1 MSAFHRTRKYTM
13 KKDVASSTLA
23 KVLSSVEKSSNT
35 PIDKMLKKR
44 VNAAKGYSR
53 YLNAVKI
60 MLAFTLVVPLV
71 FVFTANA
78 KGEETKADIS
88 VGDYYV
94 QDGYLFIDLD
104 GPFIDYTSVYAVSGD
119 GSTVFPAEFNSGNG
133 MISFPYDETEWNIYV
148 SDLNS
153 ETVHMLLTPPT
164 DY

>member
-1 MSAFHRTRKYTM
+1 MSVFHFSRKYTM

-23 KVLSSVEKSSNT
+23 KVLSSVEKSTNT

-53 YLNAVKI
+53 YLTAVKC

-78 KGEETKADIS
+78 KGVDTKADIG
-88 VGDYYV
+88 VNDYFV
-94 QDGYLFIDLD
+94 QDGMLFIDLD
-104 GPFIDYTSVYAVSGD
+104 GPFIDYTSIYAVTASGA
-119 GSTVFPAEFNSGNG
+119 TVFPTEFNSGNG

-164 DY
+164 Y

>member
-1 MSAFHRTRKYTM
+1 MSAFHRTRRYTM
-13 KKDVASSTLA
+13 KKDAASSTLA
-23 KVLSSVEKSSNT
+23 KVLSSVEKNSNT

-53 YLNAVKI
+53 YLTAVKI
-60 MLAFTLVVPLV
+60 MLAFTICVPLV

-78 KGEETKADIS
+78 KGTDVKADIS

-94 QDGYLFIDLD
+94 QDGYLYIDLD
-104 GPFIDYTSVYAVSGD
+104 GPFIDFTSVYAVTAS
-119 GSTVFPAEFNSGNG
+119 GSTVFPAEFNSGTG
-133 MISFPYDETEWNIYV
+133 MVSFPYDETEWNIYV

-164 DY
+164 F

>member
-1 MSAFHRTRKYTM
+1 MSAFHRKKRYTM
-13 KKDVASSTLA
+13 KKEVASSTLA
-23 KVLSSVEKSSNT
+23 KVLNSVEKTNNT

-53 YLNAVKI
+53 YLTAVKV
-60 MLAFTLVVPLV
+60 MLAFTLLVPLV

-78 KGEETKADIS
+78 KGAPAKADIS

-104 GPFIDYTSVYAVSGD
+104 GPFIDYTSVYAVSGN
-119 GSTVFPAEFNSGNG
+119 GSTVFPVEYNSGNG

-153 ETVHMLLTPPT
+153 DTVHMLLTPPT
-164 DY
+164 Y

>member
-1 MSAFHRTRKYTM
+1 MSVFHRSKKYTM
-13 KKDVASSTLA
+13 KKDAASSTLA
-23 KVLSSVEKSSNT
+23 NVLRTVEKSNNT

-53 YLNAVKI
+53 YLTAVKL

-78 KGEETKADIS
+78 KGAPAKADIS

-94 QDGYLFIDLD
+94 QDGMLWIDLD
-104 GPFIDYTSVYAVSGD
+104 GPFIDYTSIYAVSGD
-119 GSTVFPAEFNSGNG
+119 GSTVFPLDYNSGTG
-133 MISFPYDETEWNIYV
+133 MITFPYDETEWNIYV

-164 DY
+164 K

>member
-1 MSAFHRTRKYTM
+1 MSAFHRTKRYTM
-13 KKDVASSTLA
+13 KKDAASSTLA
-23 KVLSSVEKSSNT
+23 KILSSVEKNSNT

-53 YLNAVKI
+53 YLTAVKI
-60 MLAFTLVVPLV
+60 MLAFTICVPLI

-78 KGEETKADIS
+78 KGVDTKADIS

-94 QDGYLFIDLD
+94 QDGYLYIDLD
-104 GPFIDYTSVYAVSGD
+104 GPFIDFTSVYAVTAS
-119 GSTVFPAEFNSGNG
+119 GSTVFPVDFNSGTG
-133 MISFPYDETEWNIYV
+133 MVSFPYDETEWNIYV

-164 DY
+164 F